1 MSESQPV
8 AAVAV
13 LAEESRRI
21 MYDYIRRQAHP
32 VTRDEAAAQA
42 GISRKLA
49 AFHLEKLVEAGLLHA
64 EQQAPPTGAR
74 RGPGRVPKVYRP
86 TDTELSVSIPERRLD
101 LLGEVLVDALAA
113 EAATGTAR
121 DAALLGAR
129 QRGIELGTAE
139 RTERRLNRT
148 GAERAIHLACGV
160 LERIG
165 YEPYSDDDR
174 SVRMR
179 NCPFHPLA
187 ARQRDLVCGMNRELI
202 DGLLRGLGNSTV
214 DATLAPRPG
223 ECCVELHQ

>member
-8 AAVAV
+8 VAVAV
-13 LAEESRRI
+13 LAEDSRRV

-64 EQQAPPTGAR
+64 EQQAPPTGGR

-121 DAALLGAR
+121 EAALLGAR

-148 GAERAIHLACGV
+148 GAERAMHLACGV

-165 YEPYSDDDR
+165 YEPYRDDDR

-187 ARQRDLVCGMNRELI
+187 ARQRELVCGMNRELI

-223 ECCVELHQ
+223 ECCVELRQ

>member
-1 MSESQPV
+1 MSDSQPV

-13 LAEESRRI
+13 LAEDSRRI
-21 MYDYIRRQAHP
+21 MYDYIRRRARP

-49 AFHLEKLVEAGLLHA
+49 AFHLEKLVEAGLLQA
-64 EQQAPPTGAR
+64 ERQTTPSGSR
-74 RGPGRVPKVYRP
+74 RGPGRAPKVYRP
-86 TDTELSVSIPERRLD
+86 TDAELSISIPERRLD

-113 EAATGTAR
+113 EAVTGTAR
-121 DAALLGAR
+121 EAARLAAR
-129 QRGIELGTAE
+129 HRGIELGTAE
-139 RTERRLNRT
+139 RAGRRLNRT
-148 GAERAIHLACGV
+148 GAERALHLACGV

-165 YEPYSDDDR
+165 YEPYRDDEQ

-214 DATLAPRPG
+214 NATLAPRPG
-223 ECCVELHQ
+223 ECCVELRP

>member
-1 MSESQPV
+1 MSDSQPV

-13 LAEESRRI
+13 LADDSRRI
-21 MYDYIRRQAHP
+21 MYDYIRRQAQP

-49 AFHLEKLVEAGLLHA
+49 AFHLEKLVEAGLLQSD
-64 EQQAPPTGAR
+64 QQAPPTGAR

-101 LLGEVLVDALAA
+101 LLGEVLVDALAT
-113 EAATGTAR
+113 EAASGTAR
-121 DAALLGAR
+121 EAALLGAR

-148 GAERAIHLACGV
+148 GAERAVHLACGV
-160 LERIG
+160 LERVG
-165 YEPYSDDDR
+165 YEPYRDDDR
-174 SVRMR
+174 SVHMR

-187 ARQRDLVCGMNRELI
+187 ARQRELVCGMNRELI
-202 DGLLRGLGNSTV
+202 DGLLRGLGNSSV

-223 ECCVELHQ
+223 ECCVELRQ

>member
-8 AAVAV
+8 AAVAA
-13 LAEESRRI
+13 LAEDSRRI

-121 DAALLGAR
+121 EAALLGAR
-129 QRGIELGTAE
+129 RRGIELGTAE

-148 GAERAIHLACGV
+148 GAERAMHLACGV

-214 DATLAPRPG
+214 DAALAPRPG
-223 ECCVELHQ
+223 ECCVELRA